1 MIEPAADPVPPVAV
15 SGQLSAAER
24 SGGPHAPE
32 CSESSA
38 SPVMNPSERLAT
50 CSPKQREHFN
60 LRCDVVRPLLKDDPA
75 YDPHATPVSQAKKH
89 GFTRAAIYGWLK
101 LVEDA
106 GSDINALIPLPR
118 GGKGGT
124 RSLDE
129 ADEDDAEAVEFLVGI
144 ALLLMRLSGDT
155 IPLSEICRRYRKEA
169 SQRGWK
175 IPSRWVI
182 RRLLQAKIPRS
193 QRKYAAGGLDGFRKE
208 IRPKLPA
215 SGPDGPN
222 RVWVADCKRLH
233 VWCFDSNGRPRR
245 YTIVAILDRFDG
257 CVMGWAFDREP
268 NAFAFGRALC
278 MAILTYG
285 KPKAIVTDK
294 GSEFLNIYVRNIF
307 HVLRIELQE
316 VTPGHPWVRGD
327 MEAFFKTFDVMFCRF
342 VEGHTGNKPTSKP
355 TWKHARFTVLEIHK
369 QFQAWVRDE
378 YHREPFHSRRL
389 NGQRISRDELRHSVP
404 YIAEI
409 PNERDLLL
417 RLLPTATKTA
427 INGGVSLHGVVYN
440 HRDLQLLS
448 AERPRVEIRFDPLDL
463 AGVWVFFKSR
473 FVCFAM
479 NSQAYR
485 ARLTMADIRERQQK
499 NRELEKATKMVV
511 DPAIQKYRNINDRMT
526 QLAMDREP
534 AQLAAVGGGPAQRIP
549 LMLPVEASARRAIAA
564 ESEST
569 AGTRRAKNRGLRT
582 PFDKPVELDEWERP

>member
-1 MIEPAADPVPPVAV
+1 MAEPAADPAPSIAA
-15 SGQLSAAER
+15 GGELSPAER
-24 SGGPHAPE
+24 LVELHGSAG
-32 CSESSA
+32 SESST
-38 SPVMNPSERLAT
+38 PSIMSAPERFAM
-50 CSPKQREHFN
+50 CSPRQLEHFN
-60 LRCDVVRPLLKDDPA
+60 VRCEAVRPLLKDDPLF
-75 YDPHATPVSQAKKH
+75 DPAASVLGQAKKF
-89 GFTRAAIYGWLK
+89 GFTRAAVSGWRK

-106 GSDINALIPLPR
+106 GGDINALIPLPR
-118 GGKGGT
+118 GGKNGS

-129 ADEDDAEAVEFLVGI
+129 GDEDDAEAVEFLVGI

-193 QRKYAAGGLDGFRKE
+193 QRKYAAAGLDGFRKE
-208 IRPKLPA
+208 VRPKLPA
-215 SGPDGPN
+215 SQPDGPN

-233 VWCFDSNGRPRR
+233 VWCLDANGRPRR
-245 YTIVAILDRFDG
+245 YTIVVILDRFDG

-285 KPKAIVTDK
+285 KPDAIVTDK
-294 GSEFLNIYVRNIF
+294 GSEFLNVYVRNIF
-307 HVLRIELQE
+307 HVLRIKLQE
-316 VTPGHPWVRGD
+316 VTPGHPWIRGD

-355 TWKHARFTVLEIHK
+355 AWKHARFTVLEIHK

-389 NGQRISRDELRHSVP
+389 NGQRISREELRRSVP

-409 PNERDLLL
+409 PNKRDLLL

-463 AGVWVFFKSR
+463 GGVWVFFKSR

-479 NSQAYR
+479 NSRAYR
-485 ARLTMADIRERQQK
+485 ASLTMADIRERQQK
-499 NRELEKATKMVV
+499 NRELEKATRMTV
-511 DPAIQKYRNINDRMT
+511 DPALQKFRNINDRMT
-526 QLAMDREP
+526 QLAMEREP

-569 AGTRRAKNRGLRT
+569 AGTRRAKNRGLRA